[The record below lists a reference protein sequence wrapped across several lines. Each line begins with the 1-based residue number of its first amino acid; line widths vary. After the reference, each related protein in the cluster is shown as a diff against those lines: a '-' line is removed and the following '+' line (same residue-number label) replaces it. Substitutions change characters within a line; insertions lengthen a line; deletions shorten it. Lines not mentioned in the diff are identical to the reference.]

1 MIKSS
6 YLRAKIMIRVL
17 EVYKKFN
24 ADFSKLSNEQKEY
37 VLDMAYK
44 HVYNTAVREGISINV
59 AIKKVFNH

>member
-1 MIKSS
+1 
-6 YLRAKIMIRVL
+6 MIRVL